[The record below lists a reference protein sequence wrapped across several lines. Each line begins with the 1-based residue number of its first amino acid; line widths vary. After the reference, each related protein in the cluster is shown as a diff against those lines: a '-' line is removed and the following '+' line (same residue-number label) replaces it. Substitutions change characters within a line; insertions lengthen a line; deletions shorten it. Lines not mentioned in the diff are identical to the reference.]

1 MRGPAVQAR
10 EDPKEGWALEAYT
23 ELSLLQDRLVAKKR
37 GVSHKK
43 EAIEPFLEGL
53 PISGHLIGTENSH
66 NATSLDSCSTV
77 RGVTCSDVE
86 RSDRPHGYH
95 VVAALAS
102 HISLSLA

>member
-1 MRGPAVQAR
+1 M
-10 EDPKEGWALEAYT
+10 
-23 ELSLLQDRLVAKKR
+23 AKKR

-43 EAIEPFLEGL
+43 EAVEPFLEGL